1 MIIEIREAD
10 QKMTTQELS
19 GRVALI
25 TGAGRNIGR
34 EVALTLAAAGAAVAV
49 NARSN
54 RAEADAVVAEIE
66 GAGGKAIAVLGDVV
80 DQAAVVA
87 MVAATVAKLGRLDI
101 LVNNA
106 AIRKEGPLETM
117 SFEAWREVMGV
128 ILDGAFHV
136 TKAALPHLKA
146 SGQGAII
153 NIGGVSAH
161 TGAKGRVHVVT
172 AKAGLIGLTKALAH
186 DLSGDH
192 ITVNCVVPGLINTNR
207 DPAAALPSHHN
218 VNRTLVGH
226 LGASSDIANA
236 VRYLVGPS
244 ARYVTGQTMHVNGG
258 AYLP

>member
-1 MIIEIREAD
+1 MIAGNREWTK
-10 QKMTTQELS
+10 KMTTQELT

-34 EVALTLAAAGAAVAV
+34 EMALTLAAAGASVAV

-66 GAGGKAIAVLGDVV
+66 TAGGKAIAVMGDVI
-80 DQAAVVA
+80 DPAAVVA
-87 MVAATVAKLGRLDI
+87 MIAATVKQFGRLDI
-101 LVNNA
+101 LINNA
-106 AIRKEGPLETM
+106 AIRKEGPLDTM
-117 SFEAWREVMGV
+117 SFEAWRDVMGV
-128 ILDGAFHV
+128 ILDGAFHM
-136 TKAALPHLKA
+136 TKAALPHLKV

-172 AKAGLIGLTKALAH
+172 AKAGLIGMTKALAH
-186 DLSGDH
+186 DLSGDK

-207 DPAAALPSHHN
+207 DPNAPLPSHHN

-226 LGASSDIANA
+226 LGTSSDIANA
-236 VRYLVGPS
+236 VRYLVGPN

-258 AYLP
+258 AYLA

>member
-1 MIIEIREAD
+1 
-10 QKMTTQELS
+10 MTSNNELT

-34 EVALTLAAAGAAVAV
+34 ELAVTLAAAGAAVAV

-54 RAEADAVVAEIE
+54 KAEADAVVAEIT
-66 GAGGKAIAVLGDVV
+66 GAGGMAIAVLGDVI
-80 DQAAVVA
+80 DPAAVA
-87 MVAATVAKLGRLDI
+87 AIVAATIKAFGRLDI

-106 AIRKEGPLETM
+106 AIRKEGPIDTM

-128 ILDGAFHV
+128 ILDGAFHM

-146 SGQGAII
+146 SGQGTII

-161 TGAKGRVHVVT
+161 TGAKHRVHVVT
-172 AKAGLIGLTKALAH
+172 AKSGLIGLTKALAH
-186 DLSGDH
+186 DLSGDK

-207 DPAAALPSHHN
+207 DPAAPLPSHHN

-226 LGASSDIANA
+226 LGASSDIASA
-236 VRYLVGPS
+236 VRFLVGPG
-244 ARYVTGQTMHVNGG
+244 ARYITGQTMHVNGG
-258 AYLP
+258 AYLA

>member
-1 MIIEIREAD
+1 MS
-10 QKMTTQELS
+10 QELS

-34 EVALTLAAAGAAVAV
+34 EMAMTLAAAGAAVAV

-54 RAEADAVVAEIE
+54 RAEAEAVVADIE
-66 GAGGKAIAVLGDVV
+66 KAGGKALAVMGDVIDPV
-80 DQAAVVA
+80 AVAA
-87 MVAATVAKLGRLDI
+87 MVAATTKAFGRLDI
-101 LVNNA
+101 LINNA

-117 SFEAWREVMGV
+117 SYEAWREVMGV
-128 ILDGAFHV
+128 ILDGAFHM

-161 TGAKGRVHVVT
+161 TGAKHRVHVVT
-172 AKAGLIGLTKALAH
+172 AKSGLIGLTKALAH
-186 DLSGDH
+186 DLSGDK

-207 DPAAALPSHHN
+207 DPLAPLPSHHN

-226 LGASSDIANA
+226 LGSSQDIASA
-236 VRYLVGPS
+236 VRFLVGPG

-258 AYLP
+258 AYLA

>member
-1 MIIEIREAD
+1 
-10 QKMTTQELS
+10 MTTTAQELQ
-19 GRVALI
+19 GRVALV

-34 EVALTLAAAGAAVAV
+34 EIAITLAAAGANVAV
-49 NARSN
+49 NARSHK
-54 RAEADAVVAEIE
+54 AEAEAVVAEITA
-66 GAGGKAIAVLGDVV
+66 AGGKAISVMGDVV
-80 DQAAVVA
+80 DPKAVA
-87 MVAATVAKLGRLDI
+87 TMVETTVKHFGRLDI

-106 AIRKEGPLETM
+106 AIRKEGALETL
-117 SFEAWREVMGV
+117 SYEQWREVLGV
-128 ILDGAFHV
+128 ILDGAFHC

-146 SGQGAII
+146 SGAGAII

-172 AKAGLIGLTKALAH
+172 AKAGLIGMTKALAH
-186 DLSGDH
+186 DLSGDK

-207 DPAAALPSHHN
+207 DPNAALPSHHN

-244 ARYVTGQTMHVNGG
+244 ARYVTGQTLHVNGG
-258 AYLP
+258 AYLG

>member
-1 MIIEIREAD
+1 
-10 QKMTTQELS
+10 MTNTPQELQ
-19 GRVALI
+19 GRAALV

-34 EVALTLAAAGAAVAV
+34 EISITLAAAGASVAV

-54 RAEADAVVAEIE
+54 RAEADAVVAEITA
-66 GAGGKAIAVLGDVV
+66 AGGKAIAVIGDVV
-80 DQAAVVA
+80 DPAAVAA
-87 MVAATVAKLGRLDI
+87 MVDKTTTAFGRLDI
-101 LVNNA
+101 LVNCA

-117 SFEAWREVMGV
+117 SYEQWREVLGV
-128 ILDGAFHV
+128 ILDGAFHC

-146 SGQGAII
+146 SGAGAIV

-161 TGAKGRVHVVT
+161 TGAKHRTHVVT

-186 DLSGDH
+186 DFSGDK

-207 DPAAALPSHHN
+207 DPNAPLPSHHN

-236 VRYLVGPS
+236 VRYLVGPG
-244 ARYVTGQTMHVNGG
+244 ARYVTGQTLHVNGG
-258 AYLP
+258 AYLG

>member
-1 MIIEIREAD
+1 MP
-10 QKMTTQELS
+10 QELS
-19 GRVALI
+19 GRAALI

-34 EVALTLAAAGAAVAV
+34 EMALTLAAAGAAIAV

-54 RAEADAVVAEIE
+54 RAEADDVVAEITK
-66 GAGGKAIAVLGDVV
+66 AGGKAIAVMGDVV
-80 DQAAVVA
+80 DPAAVAA
-87 MVAATVAKLGRLDI
+87 MVGEATKQFGRLDI
-101 LVNNA
+101 LINCA
-106 AIRKEGPLETM
+106 AIRKEGPLDTM

-128 ILDGAFHV
+128 ILDGAFHM

-172 AKAGLIGLTKALAH
+172 AKAGLIGMTKALAH
-186 DLSGDH
+186 DLAGDK

-226 LGASSDIANA
+226 LGAPSDIANT
-236 VRYLVGPS
+236 VRFLVGPG
-244 ARYVTGQTMHVNGG
+244 ARYVTGQTIHVNGG
-258 AYLP
+258 AYLA

>member
-1 MIIEIREAD
+1 MS
-10 QKMTTQELS
+10 MTTQELS
-19 GRVALI
+19 GRAALV

-34 EVALTLAAAGAAVAV
+34 EIAITLAAAGASVAV

-54 RAEADAVVAEIE
+54 RAEAEAVVAEIT
-66 GAGGKAIAVLGDVV
+66 ASGGRAIAVLGDVI
-80 DQAAVVA
+80 DAAAVAA
-87 MVAATVAKLGRLDI
+87 MVAGTTTAFGRLDI
-101 LVNNA
+101 LVNCA
-106 AIRKEGPLETM
+106 AIRKEGALETM
-117 SFEAWREVMGV
+117 SYEQWREVMGV
-128 ILDGAFHV
+128 ILDGAFHC

-161 TGAKGRVHVVT
+161 TGAKHRAHVVT

-186 DLSGDH
+186 DLSADR

-207 DPAAALPSHHN
+207 DPNAPLPSHHN

-236 VRYLVGPS
+236 VRYLVGPG
-244 ARYVTGQTMHVNGG
+244 ARYVTGQTIHVNGG
-258 AYLP
+258 AYLG